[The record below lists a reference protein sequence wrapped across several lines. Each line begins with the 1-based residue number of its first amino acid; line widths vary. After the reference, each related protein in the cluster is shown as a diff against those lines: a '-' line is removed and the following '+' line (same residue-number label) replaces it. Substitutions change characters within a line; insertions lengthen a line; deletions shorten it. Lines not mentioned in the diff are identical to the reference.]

1 MRLSPTKVAD
11 FQKTILDFYRE
22 HGRHTL
28 PWRTHDT
35 SPYHIMVSE
44 IMLQQTQV
52 ERVIPKFLEFVAAY
66 PTAAALAKAP
76 QSDVIRHWVG
86 LGYNRRARFLHLAAR
101 EIVDKY
107 GGELPRT
114 LEEITTLPG
123 IGPYT
128 GAAILAF
135 AYNLPLPVIE
145 TNIRTVYIHH
155 FFGAKSAVKDKD
167 ILSLVEVTMDR
178 DNPRRWYSA
187 LMDYGTYLKATVGNL
202 TRQSKSYAKQ
212 SKFEGSTRQLRG
224 AILRVLATA
233 PLTPSILYKQL
244 NTSPKKLDL
253 IITQLK
259 KEQLITEIKSG
270 LLQLEREGQVPVQLG
285 VRNS

>member
-22 HGRHTL
+22 HGRGAL

-52 ERVIPKFLEFVAAY
+52 ERVIPKFLKFVAAY
-66 PTAAALAKAP
+66 PTVAALAKAA

-86 LGYNRRARFLHLAAR
+86 LGYNRRARFLHLAAQK
-101 EIVDKY
+101 IVEKY
-107 GGELPRT
+107 DGKLPRS
-114 LEEITTLPG
+114 LEEITALPG

-135 AYNLPLPVIE
+135 AYNLPVPVIE

-155 FFGAKSAVKDKD
+155 FFGAKSAVEDKD
-167 ILSLVEVTMDR
+167 ILSLIEVTMDG

-187 LMDYGTYLKATVGNL
+187 LMDYGAYLKATVGNL

-212 SKFEGSTRQLRG
+212 SRFEGSTRQLRG
-224 AILRVLATA
+224 KILRE
-233 PLTPSILYKQL
+233 LTV
-244 NTSPKKLDL
+244 SPQSVAELTKKLDRVSNQKL
-253 IITQLK
+253 TRILQQLE
-259 KEQLITEIKSG
+259 KELLITN
-270 LLQLEREGQVPVQLG
+270 LQHKITLK
-285 VRNS
+285 